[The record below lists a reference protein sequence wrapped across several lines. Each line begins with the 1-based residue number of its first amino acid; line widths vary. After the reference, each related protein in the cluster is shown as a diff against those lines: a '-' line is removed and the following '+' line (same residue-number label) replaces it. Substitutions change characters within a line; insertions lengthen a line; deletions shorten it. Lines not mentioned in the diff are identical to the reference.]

1 MATQEEHTGPKNR
14 APELKFQLRSFKTSP
29 DTFTF
34 HRRRPQSRT
43 QSVNVS
49 VAVPDLGQ
57 RLLSP
62 QLHERAQLL
71 QRAAEPGLVVGLAT
85 SAMLGPA
92 ERVVGHGSFL
102 RDSGWGASPKNLV
115 VGRSCRSSLT
125 GTLRLQEMDGRVD
138 LRGFKQFKR
147 EKVATL
153 AARSRC
159 QSAVW

>member
-1 MATQEEHTGPKNR
+1 MSWRPKR
-14 APELKFQLRSFKTSP
+14 SIQGQTFAPELRFQLGSFWTSLS
-29 DTFTF
+29 TF

-57 RLLSP
+57 RLFSP

-115 VGRSCRSSLT
+115 VGPSCRSSLT

-138 LRGFKQFKR
+138 LRGFEQFKR
-147 EKVATL
+147 EKVAT
-153 AARSRC
+153 
-159 QSAVW
+159 